1 MAAAASST
9 MSTDSLVHR
18 IELSKLLLS
27 TIRLAALARSALA
40 STSTGT
46 LPGPTPSAGVPEV

>member
-1 MAAAASST
+1 VAATESST
-9 MSTDSLVHR
+9 ISTDSLVHR

-27 TIRLAALARSALA
+27 TIRLAVLARSAVA

-46 LPGPTPSAGVPEV
+46 LPGPTPIAGVPEL